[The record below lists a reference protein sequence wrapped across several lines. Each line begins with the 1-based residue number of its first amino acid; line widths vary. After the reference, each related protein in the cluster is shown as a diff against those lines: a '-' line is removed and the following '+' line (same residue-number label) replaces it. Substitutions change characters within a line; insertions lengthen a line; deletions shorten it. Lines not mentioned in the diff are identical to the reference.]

1 MPTTAHIDADAWEL
15 ATKPRLDGEARG
27 HVDGCPRCRAALA
40 DARELAVML
49 GAALPVPGRS
59 PSLRAQLVGEAAHE
73 AGAIGLLHRLESIS
87 AHLGLD
93 LDDTADALTRLSDSA
108 VYQPVFPGF
117 SVCPI
122 GQDMSRGFG
131 RVEPGARFPDHRHLD
146 RERFLVLSG
155 SCLDSRL
162 GWLGPGDLSL
172 HDAGTIHT
180 FEVPRTVPLL
190 FAFTSGGLE
199 FLAT

>member
-1 MPTTAHIDADAWEL
+1 MLTTAHIDAWEL
-15 ATKPRLDGEARG
+15 TTRPRLDGDARG
-27 HVDGCPRCRAALA
+27 HVDACPRCRAALN

-49 GAALPVPGRS
+49 GAALPVPEHS
-59 PSLRAQLVGEAAHE
+59 PSLRAQLVGEAAHH
-73 AGAIGLLHRLESIS
+73 AGAIGLLHRLESVS

-93 LDDTADALTRLSDSA
+93 IDDTAAALTRLPDPA
-108 VYQPVFPGF
+108 VYLPVFPGV
-117 SVCPI
+117 SICPI
-122 GQDMSRGFG
+122 GQDVSRGFG
-131 RVEPGARFPDHRHLD
+131 RVEPGARFPEHRHLD

-162 GWLGPGDLSL
+162 GWLGPGDLSV
-172 HDAGTIHT
+172 HEAGTTHT

-199 FLAT
+199 LLPG